1 MRNSLFHDSKM
12 KYRPGQQASMI
23 AKPTMWTVDGELSNR
38 LISLVSTVPTEQS

>member
-23 AKPTMWTVDGELSNR
+23 AKPTMWMVGELSNR